1 MIYFS
6 KTSIFFIFL
15 WQNQLILK
23 SMKFPLIIFLFLFLI
38 IPSLFLLLFLIGTSI
53 TRIDIL
59 IFDIK
64 HVAIV
69 YFLKIH
75 SIFT

>member
-1 MIYFS
+1 
-6 KTSIFFIFL
+6 
-15 WQNQLILK
+15 
-23 SMKFPLIIFLFLFLI
+23 MKFPLIIFLFLI

>member
-1 MIYFS
+1 
-6 KTSIFFIFL
+6 
-15 WQNQLILK
+15 
-23 SMKFPLIIFLFLFLI
+23 MKFPLIIFLFLFLFLI
-38 IPSLFLLLFLIGTSI
+38 IPSLFQLLFLIGTSI

>member
-1 MIYFS
+1 
-6 KTSIFFIFL
+6 
-15 WQNQLILK
+15 
-23 SMKFPLIIFLFLFLI
+23 MKFPLIIFLFLFLI
-38 IPSLFLLLFLIGTSI
+38 IRSLFELLFLIGTSI